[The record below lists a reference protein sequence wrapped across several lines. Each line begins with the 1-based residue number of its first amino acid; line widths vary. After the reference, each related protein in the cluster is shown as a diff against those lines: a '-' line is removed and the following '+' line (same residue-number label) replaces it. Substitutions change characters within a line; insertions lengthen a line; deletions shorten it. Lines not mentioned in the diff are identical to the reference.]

1 LVNVVNITRPQWGL
15 RILHA
20 ENWRFKMK
28 LVMQGMMVQYLLNLE
43 GEVVLAGNKPV
54 PTRSIIQCFVC
65 KTMKPEVVK

>member
-1 LVNVVNITRPQWGL
+1 MASVVSITKPQWGL

-43 GEVVLAGNKPV
+43 GEVVLAGDKSV
-54 PTRSIIQCFVC
+54 PARSIMQCFVC
-65 KTMKPEVVK
+65 KTMKPEVIK